1 MEVWLNLMCHPVNNT
16 NNLEQVK
23 SEPADL
29 EEDSTSDIAVPP
41 LPPLKMA
48 PDIVLKEEEDIALRF
63 GADNSI
69 VAIEVDQGGF
79 YL

>member
-1 MEVWLNLMCHPVNNT
+1 M
-16 NNLEQVK
+16 QVK

-41 LPPLKMA
+41 MPPLKMA
-48 PDIVLKEEEDIALRF
+48 PDVVLKEEEDLTSRF

-69 VAIEVDQGGF
+69 VPIEVDQGREF
-79 YL
+79 LL

>member
-1 MEVWLNLMCHPVNNT
+1 MHSNILP
-16 NNLEQVK
+16 QVK

-41 LPPLKMA
+41 MPPLKMA
-48 PDIVLKEEEDIALRF
+48 PDIVLKEEEDLALRF

-69 VAIEVDQGGF
+69 VAIDVDQGRF
-79 YL
+79 YIWSRSLNF